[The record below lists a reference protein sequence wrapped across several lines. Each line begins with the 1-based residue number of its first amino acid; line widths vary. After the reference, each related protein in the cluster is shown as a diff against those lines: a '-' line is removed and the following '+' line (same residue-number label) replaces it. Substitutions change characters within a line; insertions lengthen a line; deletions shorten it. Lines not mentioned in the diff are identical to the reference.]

1 MYDGIDVSVKATSH
15 QPSPKPKK
23 KRKKKK
29 KKAVYWKHETGLM
42 LSWGRGKC
50 VVICNLASTYV
61 TMVSR
66 KKILAIKFVAKV
78 ACLARRYF
86 KYLVILDAW

>member
-1 MYDGIDVSVKATSH
+1 MYDGIDISVKATAH
-15 QPSPKPKK
+15 QSSPKPKQK
-23 KRKKKK
+23 KV
-29 KKAVYWKHETGLM
+29 VYWKHETGLM

-66 KKILAIKFVAKV
+66 KKICKNKQKLPVWQEDI
-78 ACLARRYF
+78 F

>member
-1 MYDGIDVSVKATSH
+1 MMASMSVSKQLHTNPPLS
-15 QPSPKPKK
+15 QNKK
-23 KRKKKK
+23 KV
-29 KKAVYWKHETGLM
+29 VYWKHETGLM
-42 LSWGRGKC
+42 LSWGRGKGL
-50 VVICNLASTYV
+50 VICNLASTYV

>member
-1 MYDGIDVSVKATSH
+1 MYDGIDISVKATAH
-15 QPSPKPKK
+15 QSSPKPKQK
-23 KRKKKK
+23 KV
-29 KKAVYWKHETGLM
+29 VYWKHETGLM